1 MTHRL
6 TTPLPG
12 GGWSYHTPQIQE
24 DRLRAQGTWQTTG
37 DVGTRVPVYR
47 VGVSP
52 AGHLAVEGLDYDAA
66 GDHYI
71 RLSDISIK
79 HFAVERP

>member
-1 MTHRL
+1 MANRL
-6 TTPLPG
+6 TTPLPS

-37 DVGTRVPVYR
+37 DEGTRTPVWR
-47 VGVSP
+47 FAVTP
-52 AGHLAVEGLDYDAA
+52 AGHIAVESLDYDAA

-71 RLSDISIK
+71 RLSDVSIR